1 MKIVLDRISLIEV
14 IFVLILD
21 FRLKFDSVVFINS
34 VKLDSYGSVV
44 SNLLNGIFEKVG
56 LFIFVVSSFLVY

>member
-1 MKIVLDRISLIEV
+1 M
-14 IFVLILD
+14 
-21 FRLKFDSVVFINS
+21 VFINS